1 MNTLTNILTILKRV
15 NPYLSPILVGV
26 LLVICIKLFNSN
38 RQLKHDKITTDK
50 RATTATK
57 IIERYLDGN
66 GSEHLVIEDTK
77 ISKAERKELVKSN
90 GFIDTVA
97 AALKIANNKIN
108 ELTRVN
114 ATLVA
119 NNLKGKP
126 DSPSNPMSII
136 RYVDKYANI
145 TYNPIDT
152 MFGLKYN
159 INLINA
165 NYTRNDGFL
174 GLRSTNVVDLYS
186 EDKRV
191 TINGVERFSLAVPD
205 PNFGLKGQ
213 IKAQYNFKSKSFT
226 PAATIEANFK
236 SYTIESNLFYNISSK
251 QWTPTLGIKKDLF
264 SIK

>member
-1 MNTLTNILTILKRV
+1 MNIVTNILTFLKKV
-15 NPYLSPILVGV
+15 NPYLSPILVG
-26 LLVICIKLFNSN
+26 LLLMISIKQCNTN
-38 RQLKHDKITTDK
+38 NQLLEDQATTAK
-50 RATTATK
+50 RATTATR
-57 IIERYLDGN
+57 IIERYLDKN
-66 GSEHLVIEDTK
+66 GSGHLVIEDTK
-77 ISKAERKELVKSN
+77 ITKEQKKDLIKNS
-90 GFIDTVA
+90 GLIDTVA
-97 AALKIANNKIN
+97 AALNIAKAKIN
-108 ELTRVN
+108 ELTKVN
-114 ATLVA
+114 ASLVA
-119 NNLKGKP
+119 LNLKGKP
-126 DSPSNPMSII
+126 DSPNNPTSII

-165 NYTRNDGFL
+165 KYTKNDGFL

-191 TINGVERFSLAVPD
+191 TINGVERYSLEVPD

-236 SYTIESNLFYNISSK
+236 SYTIESNLFYNISTK